1 MTGNT
6 HYREGYLGQAQ
17 WQVGNEEDGQNRMPC
32 TPAKAKLLSTEAS
45 QSPQEYSYDHR

>member
-17 WQVGNEEDGQNRMPC
+17 WQVGKIRW
-32 TPAKAKLLSTEAS
+32 TEQDA
-45 QSPQEYSYDHR
+45 Q